1 MSEVCAKCGSDAETP
16 NFDTDPSHDTFCCE
30 CFKDAYPFHYSCT
43 HDACDE
49 DEHTL
54 EWDGTAFVCAECEV
68 SSQTLTDHLGHDL
81 TPDMSEPESDTDVDT
96 DTDVESEE
104 EDEEDT
110 PDQIKLAAFGE
121 VTA

>member
-1 MSEVCAKCGSDAETP
+1 MSVVCAQCNS
-16 NFDTDPSHDTFCCE
+16 DTDNPHFDEDPDNDIICCE
-30 CFKDAYPFHYSCT
+30 CFTDRFPFHDACT

-49 DEHTL
+49 GEHTL
-54 EWDGTAFVCAECEV
+54 EWDRTTFVCAECEV

-81 TPDMSEPESDTDVDT
+81 TPDMSEPEGDTDVDT
-96 DTDVESEE
+96 DTDVESE